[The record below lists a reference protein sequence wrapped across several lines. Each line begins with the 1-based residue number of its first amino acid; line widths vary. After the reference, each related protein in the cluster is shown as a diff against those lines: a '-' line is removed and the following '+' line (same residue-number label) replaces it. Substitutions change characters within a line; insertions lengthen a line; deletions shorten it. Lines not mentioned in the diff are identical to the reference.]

1 MRVVQ
6 KPPRSAAAEGALHA
20 DPALAAGLPEPVPAN
35 GAGVRGAGSQRLDGH
50 RQRGFFS
57 EPYDCAILLGNGHFG
72 ANTAAAKLFDEW
84 LIPICA
90 PALLADGQRDLAA
103 CPLIHPS
110 PDRRDWRRWLQSGIA
125 APIDLTRGQV
135 FDSLEQGNT
144 AAIAG
149 HGVSIGDLALSLR
162 TIEEGLLALPCDAA
176 VRTGDGYYLVWPE
189 ESAKRPLI
197 ERLQAFLTA
206 QTPDVSRAAVRFIE

>member
-1 MRVVQ
+1 MADPNLR
-6 KPPRSAAAEGALHA
+6 PRAARRRAARSRHLPADPSFARSARLA
-20 DPALAAGLPEPVPAN
+20 ALAA
-35 GAGVRGAGSQRLDGH
+35 
-50 RQRGFFS
+50 
-57 EPYDCAILLGNGHFG
+57 
-72 ANTAAAKLFDEW
+72 K
-84 LIPICA
+84 
-90 PALLADGQRDLAA
+90 
-103 CPLIHPS
+103 
-110 PDRRDWRRWLQSGIA
+110 SGIA

-135 FDSLEQGNT
+135 FDSLEQGNA

-162 TIEEGLLALPCDAA
+162 TIEEGLLALPCDVA

-206 QTPDVSRAAVRFIE
+206 QTPDVSRAAVRFIG

>member
-1 MRVVQ
+1 M
-6 KPPRSAAAEGALHA
+6 A
-20 DPALAAGLPEPVPAN
+20 DPDLRPRAARRRA
-35 GAGVRGAGSQRLDGH
+35 ARSRRL
-50 RQRGFFS
+50 S
-57 EPYDCAILLGNGHFG
+57 A
-72 ANTAAAKLFDEW
+72 
-84 LIPICA
+84 
-90 PALLADGQRDLAA
+90 
-103 CPLIHPS
+103 IHPS
-110 PDRRDWRRWLQSGIA
+110 PDRRDWRRWLQKSGIA

-206 QTPDVSRAAVRFIE
+206 QTPDVSRAAVRFIG

>member
-1 MRVVQ
+1 
-6 KPPRSAAAEGALHA
+6 
-20 DPALAAGLPEPVPAN
+20 
-35 GAGVRGAGSQRLDGH
+35 
-50 RQRGFFS
+50 
-57 EPYDCAILLGNGHFG
+57 
-72 ANTAAAKLFDEW
+72 
-84 LIPICA
+84 
-90 PALLADGQRDLAA
+90 

-110 PDRRDWRRWLQSGIA
+110 PDRRDWRRWLQKSGIA

-135 FDSLEQGNT
+135 FDSLEQGNA

-162 TIEEGLLALPCDAA
+162 TIEEGLLVLPCDVA

-206 QTPDVSRAAVRFIE
+206 QTPDVSRAAVRFIG